1 MAFGCVQPIQLAKEL
16 AMAPL
21 RQRMIEDI
29 QVRNLSPHT
38 QASYLQQVSLFA
50 CHFHTPP
57 ERLGPEEIRTYQVYL
72 TNEKKLAPSSILTA
86 VAALRF
92 LYKVTLKKDWR
103 FDEIIPAPKKPQT
116 LPVVLSPEEVV
127 QFLGGVASR
136 KHRVILTTCYA
147 AGLRISEAVRLTLPA
162 IDSARMVVR
171 VEQGKGQKDRY
182 VMLSPKLLDILR
194 DWWRVER
201 PRRWLFPGDRPGR
214 PISKDAVEQACQ
226 KARRLCGI
234 PKPITPHSLRHAFA
248 VHLLES
254 GTDVRTIQLLLGH
267 RSLATTARYLR
278 IATSKVCSTSS
289 PLDLLPR
296 PLATEAKP
304 PAVHVF

>member
-1 MAFGCVQPIQLAKEL
+1 M
-16 AMAPL
+16 
-21 RQRMIEDI
+21 
-29 QVRNLSPHT
+29 
-38 QASYLQQVSLFA
+38 
-50 CHFHTPP
+50 
-57 ERLGPEEIRTYQVYL
+57 YL
-72 TNEKKLAPSSILTA
+72 TNDKKLAPGSVLIA

-92 LYKVTLKKDWR
+92 LYRVTLKKDWR
-103 FDEIIPAPKKPQT
+103 FDEIIPVPKKPQT
-116 LPVVLSPEEVV
+116 LPVVLSPSEVV
-127 QFLGGVASR
+127 QFLDSVASR

-171 VEQGKGQKDRY
+171 VDQGKGQKDRY

-194 DWWRVER
+194 DWWRVHR
-201 PRRWLFPGDRPGR
+201 PAYWLFPGGRPGQ
-214 PISKDAVEQACQ
+214 PITRNAVEDACQ
-226 KARRLCGI
+226 QAQRRCDI

-254 GTDVRTIQLLLGH
+254 GTDVRKIQLLLGH

-278 IATSKVCSTSS
+278 VATSTVCATSS

-296 PLATEAKP
+296 PLATEATP
-304 PAVHVF
+304 PTAPAF